1 MIFIKFITLSKI
13 GLTFCQIL
21 VKIFNIMTGKE
32 LKKLIENFKD
42 DEEVKIIVNPIN
54 KDDNVFDF
62 EGTLEVFDVNEIVIT
77 IDENVPMDD
86 EDKDKL
92 SRDILFGEENYES
105 VNINL
110 DFKNES
116 MNVSYVKEHEHSQT
130 TTVKYFPLKMKEK
143 KKLSC
148 GENDQ
153 VKIGL
158 LRKLITLI

>member
-1 MIFIKFITLSKI
+1 
-13 GLTFCQIL
+13 
-21 VKIFNIMTGKE
+21 MTGKE

-54 KDDNVFDF
+54 KEDDVFDF
-62 EGTLEVFDVNEIVIT
+62 KGTLDVFDVNEIAIT

-92 SRDILFGEENYES
+92 SRDILFGQENYDS

-116 MNVSYVKEHEHSQT
+116 MNVSYVKEHEHSLT
-130 TTVKYFPLKMKEK
+130 STVKYFPLKMTEK
-143 KKLSC
+143 KKLLC
-148 GENDQ
+148 EKNDQ

>member
-13 GLTFCQIL
+13 GLTFCHVL

-54 KDDNVFDF
+54 KEDDVFDF
-62 EGTLEVFDVNEIVIT
+62 KGTLDVFDVNEIAIT

-92 SRDILFGEENYES
+92 SRDILFGVENYDS

-116 MNVSYVKEHEHSQT
+116 MNVLYVKEHEHSQT
-130 TTVKYFPLKMKEK
+130 STVKYFPLKMTEK
-143 KKLSC
+143 KKLLC
-148 GENDQ
+148 EKNDQ